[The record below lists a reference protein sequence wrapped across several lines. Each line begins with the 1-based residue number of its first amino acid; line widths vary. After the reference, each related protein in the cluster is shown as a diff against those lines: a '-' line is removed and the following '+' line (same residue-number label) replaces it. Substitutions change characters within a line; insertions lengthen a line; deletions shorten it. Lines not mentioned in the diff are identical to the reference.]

1 MGYIISG
8 IQQVGIGVHDAEQ
21 AWSWYRKNFG
31 MDVPVFKDSA
41 TASLM
46 TRYTG
51 DRAEDRYA
59 ILAMNMQGGG
69 GFEIWQYTSRSPKKS
84 EDEHLLGDTGVFAVK
99 LKSQDIE
106 AAYNRLKSNGV
117 NLVNSIQQS
126 PDGRKHFCGKRSR
139 EGKHFL
145 V

>member
-8 IQQVGIGVHDAEQ
+8 IQQVGIGVSDAER
-21 AWSWYRKNFG
+21 AWTWYRKHFG

-41 TASLM
+41 TATLM

-69 GFEIWQYTSRSPKKS
+69 GFEIWQYTRSTV
-84 EDEHLLGDTGVFAVK
+84 D
-99 LKSQDIE
+99 
-106 AAYNRLKSNGV
+106 
-117 NLVNSIQQS
+117 
-126 PDGRKHFCGKRSR
+126 
-139 EGKHFL
+139 
-145 V
+145 